1 VIVNLF
7 SGIGGWADA
16 LRDRQLPE
24 VGIDWDR
31 WVCATRRCAGHQ
43 ATERDVTDTHPDAA
57 PSIDGLIAT
66 PPRRRPTNLG
76 LRWTA
81 DAHTVLATA
90 VAWTIRGQDRRADA
104 RAALDELLDHH
115 LDRAL
120 AANIARRASTVIDP
134 ARWIDH
140 HRPTWVVLDL
150 PPAMAVWEAYIDGL
164 TSIGYQVAHGPIS
177 DADWGLSP
185 RLRSIVVAH
194 RDHTPTLP
202 NRTPPA
208 PRAPRGEGIA
218 GLLALRGFPT
228 DYPLQGPE
236 DAQARQVAGAI
247 PPAIAAA
254 ILEGVLG

>member
-1 VIVNLF
+1 MIVNLF

-104 RAALDELLDHH
+104 RAALSS
-115 LDRAL
+115 
-120 AANIARRASTVIDP
+120 AN
-134 ARWIDH
+134 
-140 HRPTWVVLDL
+140 
-150 PPAMAVWEAYIDGL
+150 
-164 TSIGYQVAHGPIS
+164 
-177 DADWGLSP
+177 
-185 RLRSIVVAH
+185 
-194 RDHTPTLP
+194 
-202 NRTPPA
+202 
-208 PRAPRGEGIA
+208 APRGETPISNA
-218 GLLALRGFPT
+218 SCR
-228 DYPLQGPE
+228 
-236 DAQARQVAGAI
+236 RVASTRSWR
-247 PPAIAAA
+247 
-254 ILEGVLG
+254 